1 MALEEKVQKVMEQA
15 VLECRV
21 AGVNLLVEK
30 NGEEVCYCQAGMA
43 DREENRPMERDTIFR
58 LYSQT
63 KPVTAAAAM
72 ILMERGQIDLVQPVS
87 DFLPSF
93 AGGFYSLDTEG
104 IGEEAAGGSKKDL
117 SARNEPESRDKT
129 PSKAAV
135 RAVMQPMRI
144 YDLLRMTSGLVYPDE
159 MTAAG
164 RDTMHVFEE
173 MDRRLLTEK
182 EMTTREI
189 ADRLAGCTLA
199 FEPGSSWRYGTSADV
214 LGAVIEAASG
224 MKFGDF
230 LEKELFS
237 PLGMK
242 DTAFWVPE
250 EKQSRLAAVYETV
263 SEDGRKTLVRYEG
276 NHLGIRNRMDKSPA
290 FESGGAGLASTLD
303 DYMRFSRMLLQGGTF
318 EGREILRP
326 ATVRY
331 FTGGELM
338 ETQQKDFN
346 RWIGLEGFSYGNLMR
361 VCHKPGR
368 AGMLAC
374 GGEYG
379 WDGWLGVYFANFP
392 KENMTI
398 LMGTQKRDAG
408 TFDLTRKLR
417 NLVLAEVL

>member
-1 MALEEKVQKVMEQA
+1 MTLREKVQNVMEQA
-15 VLECRV
+15 VSDCKV

-30 NGEEVCYCQAGMA
+30 DGEEICYCQAGMA
-43 DREENRPMERDTIFR
+43 DREEKRPMERDTIFR

-63 KPVTAAAAM
+63 KPIAGMAAM

-93 AGGFYSLDTEG
+93 AGRYYCLESEG
-104 IGEEAAGGSKKDL
+104 IGEEAAGGSQKGL
-117 SARNEPESRDKT
+117 SAREEPGFEDGPEPGAGVK
-129 PSKAAV
+129 
-135 RAVMQPMRI
+135 AVMQPMRI

-159 MTAAG
+159 ETRSG
-164 RDTMHVFEE
+164 KETMKVFEE
-173 MDRRLLTEK
+173 IDRRLLTQK
-182 EMTTREI
+182 AMTTREI

-214 LGAVIEAASG
+214 LGAVVEAASG
-224 MKFGDF
+224 MKFGEF
-230 LEKELFS
+230 LEKELFA

-250 EKQSRLAAVYETV
+250 EKRSRLAAVYETV
-263 SEDGRKTLVRYEG
+263 EKDGKNTLARYEG
-276 NHLGIRNRMDKSPA
+276 NHLGIRNKMDQPPA

-303 DYMRFSRMLLQGGTF
+303 DYMRFSRMLLQEGVF
-318 EGREILRP
+318 EGKEILKP
-326 ATVRY
+326 STVRY

-338 ETQQKDFN
+338 EIQQKDFN
-346 RWIGLEGFSYGNLMR
+346 KWIGLEGFSYGNLMR
-361 VCHKPGR
+361 VCKWPGR
-368 AGMLAC
+368 AGLMAC
-374 GGEYG
+374 EGEYG

-398 LMGTQKRDAG
+398 LMGAQKRDAG

-417 NLVLAEVL
+417 NLVLSEVL